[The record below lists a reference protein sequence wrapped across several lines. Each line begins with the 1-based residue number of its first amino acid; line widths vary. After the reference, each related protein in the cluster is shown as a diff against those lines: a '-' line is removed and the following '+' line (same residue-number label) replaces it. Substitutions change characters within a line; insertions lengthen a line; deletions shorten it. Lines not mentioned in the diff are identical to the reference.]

1 MVGRRTLMQAAALL
15 PVLAGLSTTPIT
27 WADSENDTDRPEPPR
42 PHPLLTNEVLTG
54 ALSAAGSSYQ
64 DAAGNTYVAG
74 ATYAGTATGTIAG
87 SFRADLNILT
97 PAGSSSSRF
106 WGSLVISD
114 DAKPSNVVFGSVA
127 GDVVPA
133 TTGDTESGRFTVN
146 GGLGTYLNAH
156 STGSFQGSSTA
167 ALDASGS
174 ITWTLNSVPG
184 PGPHPGRGRGHGPK
198 D

>member
-1 MVGRRTLMQAAALL
+1 MVARRTLMQAAALL
-15 PVLAGLSTTPIT
+15 PVLAGLAAAPMA
-27 WADSENDTDRPEPPR
+27 WADSENEADRPGPPG

-54 ALSAAGSSYQ
+54 ALAAAGSSYQ

-74 ATYAGTATGTIAG
+74 ATYTGTAAGTITG

-97 PAGSSSSRF
+97 PAGSSTSRF
-106 WGSLVISD
+106 WGGLVISD

-127 GDVVPA
+127 GEQVPA
-133 TTGDTESGRFTVN
+133 TTGDTDSGQFSVN

-156 STGSFQGSSTA
+156 STGSVQGSSTA

-174 ITWTLNSVPG
+174 ITWTLNSAPG
-184 PGPHPGRGRGHGPK
+184 QGPHPGRGKGPK
-198 D
+198 G